1 MHTRLPGLPNKS
13 IGLTSRYSGVTMLAL
28 VGILAGL
35 VGCGSTETTGSEP
48 LRFAEPDPP
57 EYGEAA
63 PVQPSQPPEQQPK
76 DLLLSAPP
84 VNTADYELSSW
95 TKEGS
100 LTKSPGQ
107 SSITF
112 DTPSGN
118 ITCHWGY
125 EADDRLICFIGNR
138 MTPPPSPPPDCDTAS
153 QSWAVDFVSLDAD
166 GARNGLCTGGLPIPL
181 RGAVLPYGSALIAE
195 PFGCLSE
202 ESGVTC
208 IHLETERGFKV
219 SKEAWWTF

>member
-1 MHTRLPGLPNKS
+1 
-13 IGLTSRYSGVTMLAL
+13 MLAL
-28 VGILAGL
+28 VGVLAGL

-48 LRFAEPDPP
+48 LRSADPGPP
-57 EYGEAA
+57 EYREAA
-63 PVQPSQPPEQQPK
+63 PAQPSPPLEQQPK
-76 DLLLSAPP
+76 DLLLSATP

-100 LTKSPGQ
+100 LTKSPGPT
-107 SSITF
+107 SITF
-112 DTPSGN
+112 DAPSGN
-118 ITCHWGY
+118 ITCGWGY
-125 EADDRLICFIGNR
+125 QAAGRLICYIGNR
-138 MTPPPSPPPDCDTAS
+138 MTPPPSPPPDCDTGS
-153 QSWAVDFVSLDAD
+153 QTWATQFVSHDAN

-195 PFGCLSE
+195 PFGFLSE

-219 SKEAWWTF
+219 SREEWLTL